1 MRWLRR
7 FIAQNPAKVFRDEPG
22 TMIKKG
28 VKKTMTNIKLQNPYM
43 DETIK
48 VKENLKRILDML
60 EWLEV
65 GNIQYL
71 QLQQLEPEKRVITIS
86 PKNFAKIDYYEAE
99 GVDDEI

>member
-1 MRWLRR
+1 
-7 FIAQNPAKVFRDEPG
+7 
-22 TMIKKG
+22 
-28 VKKTMTNIKLQNPYM
+28 MTNIRLQNPYM

-65 GNIQYL
+65 GNIQCL
-71 QLQQLEPEKRVITIS
+71 QLQQIEPEKRVITIS

-99 GVDDEI
+99 EVDDEI